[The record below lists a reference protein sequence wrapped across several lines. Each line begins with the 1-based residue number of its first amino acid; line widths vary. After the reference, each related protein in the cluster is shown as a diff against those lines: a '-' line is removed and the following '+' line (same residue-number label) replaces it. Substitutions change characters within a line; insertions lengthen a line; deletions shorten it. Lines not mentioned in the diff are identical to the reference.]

1 MQIQKHLKKKKL
13 PDLVKNLLIILFI
26 SSSFI
31 DTFIKHESQPQK
43 GRVKESIFQ
52 EIVSF
57 ENHLNLSQQIF
68 DEFRKINCDNKL
80 IDGYQKFNKS
90 RNPDVSVLITIHNQ
104 ANDIHKVLRSVENQS
119 TKNIEIII
127 IDDCS
132 LDNSFEIIKEF
143 QKMDERIILISHNK
157 NEGAIKSRTDGIR
170 NAKGK
175 YITIIDG
182 DDALIHK
189 DILKNCLY
197 IALKVNIDVVEFRA
211 GEYKNEKFN
220 GIVYDYNPINVEKI
234 IYQPEL
240 RGKFFCKKGKC
251 KFQLINR
258 AIWAKFI
265 KKTLFNKILNY
276 IGSEYVDDYINYAE
290 DCIMT
295 VSIFHN
301 AKSYYVMKEMGY
313 YYKVDNKKT
322 NIKLKNKKCIPINE
336 GINNFYF
343 NYLKFLVDHHNENK
357 KEKRSAYHELLILG
371 FSKILVM
378 NLKKKHY
385 QIIFYV
391 LNKLLEW
398 DCFRLKERKHII
410 SFKNR
415 AIEKIK
421 NDNISFFN

>member
-1 MQIQKHLKKKKL
+1 MKKKL
-13 PDLVKNLLIILFI
+13 IDFIKNLLIILFI

-31 DTFIKHESQPQK
+31 DTFINYESQNQK
-43 GRVKESIFQ
+43 GSVQESLFQ
-52 EIVSF
+52 EIISF
-57 ENHLNLSQQIF
+57 ENQLNLSEQVF
-68 DEFRKINCDNKL
+68 NEFRKINSDNKL

-90 RNPDVSVLITIHNQ
+90 RNPDVSVIITIHNQ
-104 ANDIHKVLRSVENQS
+104 ANDIHKVLRSVQNQS
-119 TKNIEIII
+119 IKNMEIII

-132 LDNSFEIIKEF
+132 LDNSFEIIKEC
-143 QKMDERIILISHNK
+143 QKLDERIILISHYK

-170 NAKGK
+170 IATGE

-197 IALKVNIDVVEFRA
+197 IAKKLNIDVVEFRA
-211 GEYKNEKFN
+211 GEYKNEKFK
-220 GIVYDYNPINVEKI
+220 GIVYYYDYNSINLEKI

-240 RGKFFCKKGKC
+240 RKIFFRKKGT
-251 KFQLINR
+251 LINR
-258 AIWAKFI
+258 AIWGKFI
-265 KKTLFNKILNY
+265 KNKLFKEILNY
-276 IGSEYVDDYINYAE
+276 IGSEYLDDYINFAE

-313 YYKVDNKKT
+313 YYNIDDKNKT
-322 NIKLKNKKCIPINE
+322 IKLKNKISNTIND

-343 NYLKFLVDHHNENK
+343 NYLKFLVDHHNKNK
-357 KEKRSAYHELLILG
+357 KEKRSAYHELLMFD
-371 FSKILVM
+371 FSKIFGM
-378 NLKKKHY
+378 NLKKRHY

-398 DCFRLKERKHII
+398 NCFRLKEKKLII

>member
-1 MQIQKHLKKKKL
+1 MQILKHLKKKKL
-13 PDLVKNLLIILFI
+13 LDLVKNLLLILFI

-90 RNPDVSVLITIHNQ
+90 RNPDVSVIITIHNQ

-119 TKNIEIII
+119 IKNIEIII

-197 IALKVNIDVVEFRA
+197 ITQKINIDVVEFRL
-211 GEYKNEKFN
+211 GRYINEKF
-220 GIVYDYNPINVEKI
+220 IDIIYDYNPINVEKI

-290 DCIMT
+290 DCIMA

-313 YYKVDNKKT
+313 YL
-322 NIKLKNKKCIPINE
+322 IFP
-336 GINNFYF
+336 
-343 NYLKFLVDHHNENK
+343 KFL
-357 KEKRSAYHELLILG
+357 I
-371 FSKILVM
+371 
-378 NLKKKHY
+378 
-385 QIIFYV
+385 
-391 LNKLLEW
+391 
-398 DCFRLKERKHII
+398 
-410 SFKNR
+410 
-415 AIEKIK
+415 
-421 NDNISFFN
+421 

>member
-31 DTFIKHESQPQK
+31 E
-43 GRVKESIFQ
+43 ESIFQ

-57 ENHLNLSQQIF
+57 ENHLNLSEQVF
-68 DEFRKINCDNKL
+68 NEFRKINSDNKL

-90 RNPDVSVLITIHNQ
+90 RNPDVSVIITIHNQ
-104 ANDIHKVLRSVENQS
+104 ANDIHKVLRSVQNQS
-119 TKNIEIII
+119 IKNMEIII

-132 LDNSFEIIKEF
+132 LDNSFEIIKEC
-143 QKMDERIILISHNK
+143 QKLDERIILISHYK

-170 NAKGK
+170 IATGE

-197 IALKVNIDVVEFRA
+197 IAKKLNIDVVEFRA
-211 GEYKNEKFN
+211 GEYKNEKFK
-220 GIVYDYNPINVEKI
+220 GIVYYYEYNSINLEKI

-240 RGKFFCKKGKC
+240 RKIFFCKEGT
-251 KFQLINR
+251 LINR
-258 AIWAKFI
+258 AIWGKFI
-265 KKTLFNKILNY
+265 QNKLFKEILNY
-276 IGSEYVDDYINYAE
+276 IGSEYLDDYINFAE

-301 AKSYYVMKEMGY
+301 AKSYYVMKETGY
-313 YYKVDNKKT
+313 YYNIDDKNKT
-322 NIKLKNKKCIPINE
+322 IKLKNKICNTNND

>member
-1 MQIQKHLKKKKL
+1 MKKKL
-13 PDLVKNLLIILFI
+13 IDFIKNLLIILFI

-31 DTFIKHESQPQK
+31 DTFINYESQNQK
-43 GRVKESIFQ
+43 GSVQESLFQ
-52 EIVSF
+52 EIISF
-57 ENHLNLSQQIF
+57 ENQLNLSEQVF
-68 DEFRKINCDNKL
+68 NEFRKINSDNKL

-90 RNPDVSVLITIHNQ
+90 RNPDVSVIITIHNQ
-104 ANDIHKVLRSVENQS
+104 ANDIHKVLRSVQNQS
-119 TKNIEIII
+119 IKNMEIII

-132 LDNSFEIIKEF
+132 LDNSFEIIKEC
-143 QKMDERIILISHNK
+143 QKLDERIILISHYK

-170 NAKGK
+170 IATGE

-197 IALKVNIDVVEFRA
+197 IAKKLNIDVVEFRA
-211 GEYKNEKFN
+211 GEYKNEKFK
-220 GIVYDYNPINVEKI
+220 GIVYYYEYNSINLEKI

-240 RGKFFCKKGKC
+240 RKIFFCKEGT
-251 KFQLINR
+251 LINR
-258 AIWAKFI
+258 AIWGKFI
-265 KKTLFNKILNY
+265 QNKLFKEILNY
-276 IGSEYVDDYINYAE
+276 IGSEYLDDYINFAE

-301 AKSYYVMKEMGY
+301 AKSYYVMKETGY
-313 YYKVDNKKT
+313 YYNIDDKNKT
-322 NIKLKNKKCIPINE
+322 IKLKNKISNTIND

-343 NYLKFLVDHHNENK
+343 NYLKFLVDHHNKNK
-357 KEKRSAYHELLILG
+357 KEKRSAYHELLMFD
-371 FSKILVM
+371 FSKIFGM
-378 NLKKKHY
+378 NLKKRHY

-398 DCFRLKERKHII
+398 NCFRLKEKKLII

>member
-1 MQIQKHLKKKKL
+1 MKKKL
-13 PDLVKNLLIILFI
+13 IDFIKNLLIILFI

-31 DTFIKHESQPQK
+31 DTFINYESQNQK
-43 GRVKESIFQ
+43 GSVQESLFQ
-52 EIVSF
+52 EIISF
-57 ENHLNLSQQIF
+57 ENQLNLSEQVF
-68 DEFRKINCDNKL
+68 NEFRKINSDNKL

-90 RNPDVSVLITIHNQ
+90 RNPDVSVIITIHNQ
-104 ANDIHKVLRSVENQS
+104 ANDIHKVLRSVQNQS
-119 TKNIEIII
+119 IKNMEIII

-132 LDNSFEIIKEF
+132 LDNSFEIIKEC
-143 QKMDERIILISHNK
+143 QKLDERIILISHYK

-170 NAKGK
+170 IATGE

-197 IALKVNIDVVEFRA
+197 IAKKLNIDVVEFRA
-211 GEYKNEKFN
+211 GEYKNEKFK
-220 GIVYDYNPINVEKI
+220 GIVYYYEYNSINLEKI

-240 RGKFFCKKGKC
+240 RKIFFCKKGI
-251 KFQLINR
+251 LINR
-258 AIWAKFI
+258 AIWGKFI
-265 KKTLFNKILNY
+265 QNKLFKEILNY
-276 IGSEYVDDYINYAE
+276 IGSEYLDDYINFAE

-301 AKSYYVMKEMGY
+301 AKSYYVMKETGY
-313 YYKVDNKKT
+313 YYNIDDKNKT
-322 NIKLKNKKCIPINE
+322 IKLKNKISNTIND

-343 NYLKFLVDHHNENK
+343 NYLKFLVDHHNKNK
-357 KEKRSAYHELLILG
+357 KEKRSAYHELLMFD
-371 FSKILVM
+371 FSKIFGM
-378 NLKKKHY
+378 NLKKRHY

-398 DCFRLKERKHII
+398 NCFRLKEKKLII

>member
-1 MQIQKHLKKKKL
+1 MKKKL
-13 PDLVKNLLIILFI
+13 IDFIKNLLIILFI

-31 DTFIKHESQPQK
+31 DTFINYESQNQK
-43 GRVKESIFQ
+43 GSVQESLFQ
-52 EIVSF
+52 EIISF
-57 ENHLNLSQQIF
+57 ENQLNLSEQVF
-68 DEFRKINCDNKL
+68 NEFRKINSDNKL

-90 RNPDVSVLITIHNQ
+90 RNPDVSVIITIHNQ
-104 ANDIHKVLRSVENQS
+104 ANDIHKVLRSVQNQS
-119 TKNIEIII
+119 IKNMEIII

-132 LDNSFEIIKEF
+132 LDNSFEIIKEC
-143 QKMDERIILISHNK
+143 QKLDERIILISHYK

-170 NAKGK
+170 IATGE

-197 IALKVNIDVVEFRA
+197 IAKKLNIDVVEFRA
-211 GEYKNEKFN
+211 GEYKNEKFK
-220 GIVYDYNPINVEKI
+220 GIVYYYEYNSINLEKI

-240 RGKFFCKKGKC
+240 RKIFFCKEGT
-251 KFQLINR
+251 LINR
-258 AIWAKFI
+258 AIWGKFI
-265 KKTLFNKILNY
+265 QNKLFKEILNY
-276 IGSEYVDDYINYAE
+276 IGSEYLDDYINFAE

-301 AKSYYVMKEMGY
+301 AKSYYVMKETGY
-313 YYKVDNKKT
+313 YY
-322 NIKLKNKKCIPINE
+322 NIDDKNKTIKSKNKISNTIND

-343 NYLKFLVDHHNENK
+343 NYLKFLVDHHNKNK
-357 KEKRSAYHELLILG
+357 KEKRSAYHELLMFD
-371 FSKILVM
+371 FSKIFGM
-378 NLKKKHY
+378 NLKKRHY

-398 DCFRLKERKHII
+398 NCFRLKEKKLII

>member
-1 MQIQKHLKKKKL
+1 MKKKIL
-13 PDLVKNLLIILFI
+13 PDFIKNLLIILFI

-31 DTFIKHESQPQK
+31 DTFIKYLSQNLKVSIQESL
-43 GRVKESIFQ
+43 FQ
-52 EIVSF
+52 EIISF
-57 ENHLNLSQQIF
+57 ENHLNLSEQIF
-68 DEFRKINCDNKL
+68 DEFRKINCGNKL

-90 RNPDVSVLITIHNQ
+90 RNPDVSVIITIHDQ
-104 ANDIHKVLRSVENQS
+104 ANDIHKVLRSVQNQS
-119 TKNIEIII
+119 IKNIEIII

-132 LDNSFEIIKEF
+132 LDNSFEILKEY
-143 QKMDERIILISHNK
+143 QKLDERIILISHYK

-170 NAKGK
+170 NATGK

-189 DILKNCLY
+189 DILNNCLY
-197 IALKVNIDVVEFRA
+197 IAKKLNIDVVEFRA
-211 GEYKNEKFN
+211 GEYKNGKFK
-220 GIVYDYNPINVEKI
+220 GIVYDYNSINVEKI

-240 RGKFFCKKGKC
+240 RKIFFWKKGRYKYT
-251 KFQLINR
+251 LINR
-258 AIWAKFI
+258 AIWGKFI
-265 KKTLFNKILNY
+265 QNKLFKEILNY
-276 IGSEYVDDYINYAE
+276 IGSEYLDDYINFAE

-301 AKSYYVMKEMGY
+301 AKSYYVMKETGY
-313 YYKVDNKKT
+313 YYNIDDKNKT
-322 NIKLKNKKCIPINE
+322 IKLKNKICNTNND

-343 NYLKFLVDHHNENK
+343 NYLKFLVDHHNKNK
-357 KEKRSAYHELLILG
+357 KEKRSAYHELLILD
-371 FSKILVM
+371 FSKIFGM
-378 NLKKKHY
+378 NLKKRHY